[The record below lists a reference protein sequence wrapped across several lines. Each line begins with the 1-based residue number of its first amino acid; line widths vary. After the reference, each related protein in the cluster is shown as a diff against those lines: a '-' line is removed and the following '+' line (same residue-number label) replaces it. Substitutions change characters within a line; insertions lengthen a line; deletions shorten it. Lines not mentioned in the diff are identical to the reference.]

1 MKHLK
6 ASQVAVSN
14 YPYFKYSLEYT
25 LDSLERMGGSHM
37 EFYACY
43 PHLHVD
49 DAGISQVKAVKK

>member
-25 LDSLERMGGSHM
+25 LDSLERMGG
-37 EFYACY
+37 
-43 PHLHVD
+43 
-49 DAGISQVKAVKK
+49 